1 MDIFTVCSA
10 VILIPL
16 RYEFSLIEEEENNQF
31 VLEVACPKLVP
42 PCTMHTHY

>member
-10 VILIPL
+10 VILIPSL

-31 VLEVACPKLVP
+31 VLEVVC
-42 PCTMHTHY
+42 